1 MCRRGVT
8 KTEVVLFVSIEL
20 VVACGEYKNTTD
32 CGLCVEPIRE
42 LGESEPLRLV
52 QCWKVRGSA

>member
-1 MCRRGVT
+1 VT